1 VSAAEVNR
9 PADAAP
15 SEGGSGRAR
24 VTGTGAE
31 AIVRVLKAAGVEE
44 VFGLA
49 SGKLLPLFRALAR
62 SEGLRYTGVRHEAA
76 AGFMAASIYAARNRI
91 ALCLGETGPGG
102 LNLMSGLGGAAAN
115 SLAVLAITSSNTSQI
130 ISPDRG
136 AFSSTDNEKIF
147 ATIVKWS
154 ATIRDAA
161 RIPEVLHRALRIA
174 LTGRPGPVHVNVPA
188 DVLSAQCEYDI
199 TEIDAPPA
207 SYCTLIAPVPPV
219 CALHDAARLLG
230 QARRPLLVA
239 GGGVV
244 RSAGEQAFRA
254 LAERLAA
261 PAITTQMGLGVL
273 PTAHPSFIGQGGLI
287 GGPAAVRAMREA
299 DVMLAVGCR
308 FSSFMWIDGPPKWW
322 DAPDRRL
329 IQIDIDPQVLGQNVP
344 LTLGLLGDA
353 RQALEGVLD
362 ALAGGRESK
371 VDRSWSASL
380 ARERREYVEKLLGDA
395 VARRCECLHPAV
407 LLNEV
412 GAYVRPQDFVTFDGG
427 HTSFWSN
434 EFIPTFEPRTRFHEP
449 GMAHLGFGLPAAVA
463 LARAFP
469 DRRSFCITGD
479 GAFGFTIQELDT
491 ARRYGARV
499 ITVIY
504 NNRSWGVIRAG
515 QKASD
520 FDFGT
525 DLSDTDYAAI
535 ARAFGCHGERIE
547 SAEQIGPALARAA
560 DSGLPAVIDALVD
573 FVPHP
578 MLRAFGVSTA
588 AR

>member
-1 VSAAEVNR
+1 MNVAA
-9 PADAAP
+9 AAP
-15 SEGGSGRAR
+15 SRESGCGGGREVR
-24 VTGTGAE
+24 TGAE

-49 SGKLLPLFRALAR
+49 SGKLLPLFRTLAR
-62 SEGLRYTGVRHEAA
+62 SEGFRYTGVRHEAA
-76 AGFMAASIYAARNRI
+76 AGFMAASVYGACGRI

-115 SLAVLAITSSNTSQI
+115 SLAVLAITSSNASQMM
-130 ISPDRG
+130 SPARG
-136 AFSSTDNEKIF
+136 AFSSTDNERIF
-147 ATIVKWS
+147 GAITKWS

-161 RIPEVLHRALRIA
+161 RIPEVLHRALRTA
-174 LTGRPGPVHVNVPA
+174 LAGRPGPVHVDVPA
-188 DVLSAQCEYDI
+188 DVLSAECEYDV

-207 SYCTLIAPVPPV
+207 SYRALIAPIPP
-219 CALHDAARLLG
+219 ARELQAAAQLLA

-239 GGGVV
+239 GGGVA
-244 RSAGEQAFRA
+244 RSGGEQAFRA
-254 LAERLAA
+254 LAERLSA

-273 PTAHPSFIGQGGLI
+273 PTDHPSFIGQGGLI

-308 FSSFMWIDGPPKWW
+308 FSSFMWIDGPPKWT
-322 DAPDRRL
+322 DAPGRRL
-329 IQIDIDPQVLGQNVP
+329 IQMDIDPQVLGQNMP
-344 LTLGLLGDA
+344 LALGLLGDA
-353 RQALEGVLD
+353 REGLEELLS
-362 ALAGGRESK
+362 ALARGIQPRA
-371 VDRSWSASL
+371 DRSWSASL
-380 ARERREYVEKLLGDA
+380 GRERREYVDRLLADA
-395 VARRCECLHPAV
+395 AARRCEHLHPAV
-407 LLNEV
+407 LMNEV
-412 GAYVRPQDFVTFDGG
+412 GAYVRPHDFVTLDGG

-434 EFIPTFEPRTRFHEP
+434 EFIPAFEPRTRFHEP
-449 GMAHLGFGLPAAVA
+449 GMAHLGFGLPAAIA

-491 ARRYGARV
+491 ARRYGAKV
-499 ITVIY
+499 ITVIH
-504 NNRSWGVIRAG
+504 NNQSWGVIRAG
-515 QKASD
+515 QRARG

-525 DLSDTDYAAI
+525 DLSGTDYAAI

-547 SAEQIGPALARAA
+547 RIEQIGPALARAA
-560 DSGLPAVIDALVD
+560 DSDLPAVIDALVD

-578 MLRAFGVSTA
+578 MLGAFGASTA